1 MHTQKSSRPISH
13 AHAPHAHA
21 PHVRHVE
28 LDDGAAFVPDY
39 REGFVAI
46 PDGDAEAAG
55 EEFIAAA
62 TSAEAVAESARDE
75 VLADEL
81 EGLHI
86 ETLDDTDE

>member
-1 MHTQKSSRPISH
+1 MHPQKSSP
-13 AHAPHAHA
+13 AHAPHARAHA

-28 LDDGAAFVPDY
+28 LDDGAAFVSDY
-39 REGFVAI
+39 RHGFVAVA
-46 PDGDAEAAG
+46 DGDAEAAG

-86 ETLDDTDE
+86 ETLDETDE